1 MENSDFIKINVNVIL
16 KETDKIVKKFGPR
29 ITGTQACL
37 NAGEYLKARMKKAC
51 DSTTADHFSVYPGS
65 FFNLPRILSCT
76 YLIGSGLVFI
86 QSYLP
91 GLIAFVVGI
100 IYILVQ
106 FIFFGSFF
114 DKIFKKKTGKNII
127 GELNPSGIPKCQIII
142 TCHHDSSYIVN
153 FLNKYQY
160 LYAIRVIMPFV
171 FQISGFIIS
180 LLFLFNQK
188 QA

>member
-1 MENSDFIKINVNVIL
+1 MENSDFIKTNVNVIL

-29 ITGTQACL
+29 IIGTQACL
-37 NAGEYLKARMKKAC
+37 NAGEYLKAQMKKAC

-106 FIFFGSFF
+106 FIFLDHSLI
-114 DKIFKKKTGKNII
+114 KYLKRKLEKT
-127 GELNPSGIPKCQIII
+127 
-142 TCHHDSSYIVN
+142 
-153 FLNKYQY
+153 
-160 LYAIRVIMPFV
+160 
-171 FQISGFIIS
+171 
-180 LLFLFNQK
+180 
-188 QA
+188 